1 MADTLED
8 FLTTIRRDLAPLPFE
23 QRERLLDAVSVQL
36 ARDMSAGLEQGLDE
50 DAAALEAVR
59 KFDICHRSA
68 LNSHITQSHRF
79 GSFLTPLVV
88 DALYCA
94 ISGKLIALAIGFLL
108 WLIASPF
115 LPSYTPATWVAAGA
129 GSIEPS
135 LLIAILAGILLLFR
149 DGLPAMVTTLTS
161 SQTVPGTGARW
172 NILKNVFLS
181 VLTLLLILLFR
192 SAAEAGTIS
201 LATVL
206 ESPAQLV
213 LGLAIILLMPASF
226 YLAGWLVARASPSA
240 GLSGVRAASVTSGL
254 ISFLDQCW
262 WQSESGNDLPFSL
275 RAALVVFM
283 LLGQG
288 LLAGLAIAGARIG
301 SQDATPQS

>member
-23 QRERLLDAVSVQL
+23 ERERLLDAVSVQL
-36 ARDMSAGLEQGLDE
+36 ARDMSVGLEQGLDE

-68 LNSHITQSHRF
+68 LNSHIAQPQRF
-79 GSFLTPLVV
+79 GMSLTPLAV
-88 DALYCA
+88 AGLYCA
-94 ISGKLIALAIGFLL
+94 VSGKLIAVVIGFLL
-108 WLIASPF
+108 WLLASPF
-115 LPSYTPATWVAAGA
+115 LPSLAPVAWAAAGLS
-129 GSIEPS
+129 GTEPS
-135 LLIAILAGILLLFR
+135 LLIAVLAGVLLLFR

-172 NILKNVFLS
+172 NILKHIFLS

-192 SAAEAGTIS
+192 SSAEAGIIC
-201 LATVL
+201 LATIL
-206 ESPAQLV
+206 QSPAQLV
-213 LGLAIILLMPASF
+213 IGLAIILLMPAAF
-226 YLAGWLVARASPSA
+226 YLAGWLVARASPNA
-240 GLSGVRAASVTSGL
+240 GLSGVRVAAVTSGL
-254 ISFLDQCW
+254 LTFLDQCW
-262 WQSESGNDLPFSL
+262 WQSESGNDLPVSL

-301 SQDATPQS
+301 SQDAKPQT

>member
-1 MADTLED
+1 
-8 FLTTIRRDLAPLPFE
+8 
-23 QRERLLDAVSVQL
+23 
-36 ARDMSAGLEQGLDE
+36 
-50 DAAALEAVR
+50 
-59 KFDICHRSA
+59 
-68 LNSHITQSHRF
+68 
-79 GSFLTPLVV
+79 
-88 DALYCA
+88 
-94 ISGKLIALAIGFLL
+94 
-108 WLIASPF
+108 
-115 LPSYTPATWVAAGA
+115 
-129 GSIEPS
+129 
-135 LLIAILAGILLLFR
+135 
-149 DGLPAMVTTLTS
+149 MVTTLTS

-240 GLSGVRAASVTSGL
+240 GLSGVRVASVTSGL